1 MTTYHIGTGNSSTN
15 DYNLLNLITDSPKEP
30 LIQEYNEKIGMI
42 SSLLLKTKTLIF
54 QVESNQIQS
63 PKLMRRT
70 LLEKLR
76 Y

>member
-42 SSLLLKTKTLIF
+42 FSLLLKTKT
-54 QVESNQIQS
+54 
-63 PKLMRRT
+63 
-70 LLEKLR
+70 
-76 Y
+76 